1 MNGWKWAGLTVLAL
15 VCGVVFSWYLR
26 PDMVVSAGNAFLAL
40 CGIR

>member
-1 MNGWKWAGLTVLAL
+1 MSGWKWAGLAVLAL

-40 CGIR
+40 CGIK

>member
-1 MNGWKWAGLTVLAL
+1 MNAWKWAGLAALAL
-15 VCGVVFSWYLR
+15 ASGLIFTWYLR